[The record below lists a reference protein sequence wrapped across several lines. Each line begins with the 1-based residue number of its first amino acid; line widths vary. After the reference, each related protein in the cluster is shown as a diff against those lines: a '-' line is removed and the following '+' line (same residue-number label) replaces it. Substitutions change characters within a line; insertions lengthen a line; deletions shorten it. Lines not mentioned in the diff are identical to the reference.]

1 MNGVVE
7 PSGTETLSMLHILL
21 SLIII
26 QTTYSSSYIF
36 KIIFEDIYT
45 LYQFNKVSASPTL
58 LNISIS
64 RINIFCLCPNHIHT
78 LEWKSLVFLFWNAPF
93 TTSGFNTHATNCKYK
108 KIYDFALHTTWN
120 VPRLITWKMCE
131 MSQVLLNGGK
141 MSTSP
146 FINLCKESVPSSF
159 CRKKQ
164 MPHQWRNLEFF
175 FHWF

>member
-78 LEWKSLVFLFWNAPF
+78 LE
-93 TTSGFNTHATNCKYK
+93 
-108 KIYDFALHTTWN
+108 
-120 VPRLITWKMCE
+120 
-131 MSQVLLNGGK
+131 
-141 MSTSP
+141 
-146 FINLCKESVPSSF
+146 
-159 CRKKQ
+159 
-164 MPHQWRNLEFF
+164 
-175 FHWF
+175 